1 MPKIAIDID
10 SNTLINIIKQLP
22 DAEKRKIREV
32 VKPKEHWLKRLYD
45 LYLPVRKDAQKYTD
59 EEIEKDIKDAIKE
72 VRRVNG

>member
-1 MPKIAIDID
+1 MPKVAIDID